1 MKGTSIIVVSV
12 LQRCNLSNRHPKV
25 FVSPSVLDHKVYE
38 FYAQFHRPILAFTRP
53 LKTQLDGERDI

>member
-1 MKGTSIIVVSV
+1 MKGTNMIVVSV

-38 FYAQFHRPILAFTRP
+38 FYAQFHRPILEFTGP